1 MRPVI
6 LPLMGLPLA
15 PMTVS
20 WLADSKLFVRGTTA
34 TTKGHSGNNDATH
47 WRLFYEGVQT
57 DGAWL
62 SRGSA

>member
-34 TTKGHSGNNDATH
+34 TTKGHSAQLDAPDRRRSVAAVCLWH
-47 WRLFYEGVQT
+47 AGL
-57 DGAWL
+57 A
-62 SRGSA
+62 A